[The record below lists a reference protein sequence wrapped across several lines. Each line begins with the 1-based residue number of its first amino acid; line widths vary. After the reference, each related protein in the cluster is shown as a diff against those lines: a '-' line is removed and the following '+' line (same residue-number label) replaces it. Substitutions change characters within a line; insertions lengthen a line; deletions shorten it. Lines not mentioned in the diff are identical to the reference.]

1 MTTLLN
7 DLPDKFQD
15 NIQVKPNVSFDIKE
29 NDKTIQLDQTTIN
42 QIINGLQ
49 NASGSTKLPSR
60 DIPNNKTEHL
70 INDIKTI
77 PDHIEIEDSIK
88 NISGKNKKEYI
99 EEHLNKDD
107 LINNYNNKINNN
119 NKIDIMYDE
128 LNGPILV
135 AVLYFIFQLPFFK
148 KMLIKNIPLLINED
162 FNYNIYGYIFIS
174 IFFSMIF
181 YFLNFG
187 LKQFDKF

>member
-1 MTTLLN
+1 
-7 DLPDKFQD
+7 
-15 NIQVKPNVSFDIKE
+15 
-29 NDKTIQLDQTTIN
+29 
-42 QIINGLQ
+42 
-49 NASGSTKLPSR
+49 
-60 DIPNNKTEHL
+60 
-70 INDIKTI
+70 
-77 PDHIEIEDSIK
+77 
-88 NISGKNKKEYI
+88 
-99 EEHLNKDD
+99 
-107 LINNYNNKINNN
+107 
-119 NKIDIMYDE
+119 MYDE

>member
-119 NKIDIMYDE
+119 NKI
-128 LNGPILV
+128 
-135 AVLYFIFQLPFFK
+135 
-148 KMLIKNIPLLINED
+148 PLLINED